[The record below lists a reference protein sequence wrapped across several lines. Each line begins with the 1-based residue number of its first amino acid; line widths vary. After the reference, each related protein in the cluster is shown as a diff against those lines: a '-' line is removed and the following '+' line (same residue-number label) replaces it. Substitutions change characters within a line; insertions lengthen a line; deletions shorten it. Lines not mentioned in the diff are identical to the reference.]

1 MSIETLINDVQE
13 ARDNLGMKRL
23 ANPKKMGAG
32 KLKDMLQDLNM
43 KLALEKQAA
52 PAVQEAPEAPET
64 KTWEQ
69 KWEDA
74 IDQEEKLATAAAIQQ
89 LPEEKVVVKEPK
101 VKKERSE
108 TVKDYACA
116 LLCEVVGQQDGRDV
130 GMPYET
136 VLEHIKVK
144 FPDAKTSVNC
154 LRWYAGK
161 IRIEAHGYVGLKMP
175 AIRQRTKKAEKV
187 QPVAQEG
194 QE

>member
-32 KLKDMLQDLNM
+32 KLQDMLNDLRM

-52 PAVQEAPEAPET
+52 P
-64 KTWEQ
+64 KTWED
-69 KWEDA
+69 KWEEAGKQSEDEVA
-74 IDQEEKLATAAAIQQ
+74 KEEALATAAAIQR
-89 LPEEKVVVKEPK
+89 LPEDKVKEPK
-101 VKKERSE
+101 VKKERGE

-136 VLEHIKVK
+136 VLE
-144 FPDAKTSVNC
+144 FLPLLSPPEGRGKTVAMSVC
-154 LRWYAGK
+154 LTRLFWSTSRSSSLMPRPLSTACAGTLA
-161 IRIEAHGYVGLKMP
+161 RSVSRLMA
-175 AIRQRTKKAEKV
+175 TSD
-187 QPVAQEG
+187 
-194 QE
+194 

>member
-1 MSIETLINDVQE
+1 MSIETLINQVQE

-23 ANPKKMGAG
+23 ANPKKVGAG
-32 KLKDMLQDLNM
+32 KLQDMLSDLRM
-43 KLALEKQAA
+43 KLALEKQDK
-52 PAVQEAPEAPET
+52 PQEVDQALEA
-64 KTWEQ
+64 
-69 KWEDA
+69 A

-101 VKKERSE
+101 VKKERGE

-136 VLEHIKVK
+136 VLEHILVK
-144 FPDAKTSVNC
+144 FPEAKTSVNC

-175 AIRQRTKKAEKV
+175 AIRQRAVKAKPEQS

>member
-1 MSIETLINDVQE
+1 
-13 ARDNLGMKRL
+13 MKRL

-32 KLKDMLQDLNM
+32 KLQDMLNDLRM

-52 PAVQEAPEAPET
+52 P
-64 KTWEQ
+64 KTWED
-69 KWEDA
+69 KWEEAGKQSEDEVA
-74 IDQEEKLATAAAIQQ
+74 KEEALATAAAIQR
-89 LPEEKVVVKEPK
+89 LPEDKVKEPK
-101 VKKERSE
+101 VKKERGE

>member
-32 KLKDMLQDLNM
+32 KLQDMLNDLRM

-52 PAVQEAPEAPET
+52 PVAPEQAEPAN
-64 KTWEQ
+64 KF
-69 KWEDA
+69 EDPVYW
-74 IDQEEKLATAAAIQQ
+74 EEKLATAAAIQQ

-101 VKKERSE
+101 VKKERGE

>member
-1 MSIETLINDVQE
+1 MNVEQLINEVQE

-32 KLKDMLQDLNM
+32 KLQDMLQDLRM
-43 KLALEKQAA
+43 KLALEKQDK
-52 PAVQEAPEAPET
+52 PQAVNQALEA
-64 KTWEQ
+64 
-69 KWEDA
+69 A
-74 IDQEEKLATAAAIQQ
+74 IDQEEEALATAAAIQQ
-89 LPEEKVVVKEPK
+89 LPEAKAVVKEPK
-101 VKKERSE
+101 VKKERGE

-116 LLCEVVGQQDGRDV
+116 LLCEVVAQQDGRDV

-161 IRIEAHGYVGLKMP
+161 IRVEAHGYVGLKMP
-175 AIRQRTKKAEKV
+175 AIRQRTKKVES
-187 QPVAQEG
+187 VAQEG

>member
-1 MSIETLINDVQE
+1 MSIETLINQVQE

-23 ANPKKMGAG
+23 ANPKKVGFG
-32 KLKDMLQDLNM
+32 KLQDMLNDLRM

-52 PAVQEAPEAPET
+52 PAAPEQAEPAN
-64 KTWEQ
+64 KF
-69 KWEDA
+69 EDPVYW
-74 IDQEEKLATAAAIQQ
+74 EEKLATAAAIQK
-89 LPEEKVVVKEPK
+89 LPEASVVVPVAQPAKP
-101 VKKERSE
+101 KKERGE

-136 VLEHIKVK
+136 VLEHILVK

-175 AIRQRTKKAEKV
+175 AIRQRAVKAKSE
-187 QPVAQEG
+187 QSEAATQEG

>member
-32 KLKDMLQDLNM
+32 KLKDMLQDLRM
-43 KLALEKQAA
+43 KLALEKQDK
-52 PAVQEAPEAPET
+52 PQAVNQAL
-64 KTWEQ
+64 
-69 KWEDA
+69 EDA
-74 IDQEEKLATAAAIQQ
+74 INQEEALATAAAIQQ
-89 LPEEKVVVKEPK
+89 LPEAKAVVKEPK
-101 VKKERSE
+101 VKKERGE

-116 LLCEVVGQQDGRDV
+116 LLCEVVAQQDGRDV

-175 AIRQRTKKAEKV
+175 AIRQRTKKVEL
-187 QPVAQEG
+187 VAQEG

>member
-1 MSIETLINDVQE
+1 MNVEQLINEVQE

-32 KLKDMLQDLNM
+32 KLQDMLQDLRM
-43 KLALEKQAA
+43 KLAMEKQDK
-52 PAVQEAPEAPET
+52 PQAVNQAL
-64 KTWEQ
+64 
-69 KWEDA
+69 EDA
-74 IDQEEKLATAAAIQQ
+74 INQEEALATAAAIQQ
-89 LPEEKVVVKEPK
+89 LPEAKAVVKEPK
-101 VKKERSE
+101 VKKERGE

-116 LLCEVVGQQDGRDV
+116 LLCEVVAQQDGRDV

-175 AIRQRTKKAEKV
+175 AIRQRTKKAEAKEE
-187 QPVAQEG
+187 QSETPVAQEAA
-194 QE
+194 E

>member
-1 MSIETLINDVQE
+1 MSMEQLINDVQE
-13 ARDNLGMKRL
+13 ARDLLGMKRL
-23 ANPKKMGAG
+23 ANPKKTGAG
-32 KLKDMLQDLNM
+32 KLQDMLSDLRM

-52 PAVQEAPEAPET
+52 PVAPEQAQEANQAL
-64 KTWEQ
+64 
-69 KWEDA
+69 EDA
-74 IDQEEKLATAAAIQQ
+74 IDQEEALATAAAIQQ
-89 LPEEKVVVKEPK
+89 LPEAKAVVKEPK
-101 VKKERSE
+101 VKKERGE

-136 VLEHIKVK
+136 VLEHVKVK

-161 IRIEAHGYVGLKMP
+161 IRVEAHGYVGLKMP
-175 AIRQRTKKAEKV
+175 AIRQRTKKVE
-187 QPVAQEG
+187 PVAQEG

>member
-32 KLKDMLQDLNM
+32 KLQDMLQDLRM
-43 KLALEKQAA
+43 KLALEKQ
-52 PAVQEAPEAPET
+52 EAPKPEDDEVAKEEA
-64 KTWEQ
+64 
-69 KWEDA
+69 
-74 IDQEEKLATAAAIQQ
+74 LATAAAIQR
-89 LPEEKVVVKEPK
+89 LPEASVVVPVAQPAKP
-101 VKKERSE
+101 KKERGE

-116 LLCEVVGQQDGRDV
+116 LLCEVVAQQDGRDV

-175 AIRQRTKKAEKV
+175 AIRQRTKKVSAEAETKV
-187 QPVAQEG
+187 E
-194 QE
+194 E

>member
-32 KLKDMLQDLNM
+32 KLQDMLQDLKM
-43 KLALEKQAA
+43 KLALEKQDK
-52 PAVQEAPEAPET
+52 PQAVSQAL
-64 KTWEQ
+64 
-69 KWEDA
+69 EDV
-74 IDQEEKLATAAAIQQ
+74 INQEEALATAAAIQQ
-89 LPEEKVVVKEPK
+89 LPEAKAVVKEPK
-101 VKKERSE
+101 VKKERGE

-136 VLEHIKVK
+136 VLERIKVK

-187 QPVAQEG
+187 QPAAQEG
-194 QE
+194 KE